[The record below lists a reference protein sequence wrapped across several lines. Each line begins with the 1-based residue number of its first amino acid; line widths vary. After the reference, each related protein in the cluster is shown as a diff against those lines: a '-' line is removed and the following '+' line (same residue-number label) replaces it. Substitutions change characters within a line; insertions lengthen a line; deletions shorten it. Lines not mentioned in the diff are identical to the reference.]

1 MLTEYIRAGMRKAHY
16 EVLDDDG
23 TFLGTI
29 PGVQG
34 VWANEDTLEA
44 CREELRSVFEDWLLL
59 ALRDGDEL
67 PVWEGIDLNPVQTI
81 PCGV

>member
-16 EVLDDDG
+16 ELLEDD
-23 TFLGTI
+23 TFFGTI
-29 PGVQG
+29 GGFQG
-34 VWANEDTLEA
+34 LWASGDSLEA

-67 PVWEGIDLNPVQTI
+67 PVLDGLSLNLAQSA
-81 PCGV
+81 

>member
-16 EVLDDDG
+16 EMLDDG
-23 TFLGTI
+23 TFFGTI
-29 PGVQG
+29 EGFRG
-34 VWANEDTLEA
+34 LWANGDSLEA

-67 PVWEGIDLNPVQTI
+67 PALEGISLNLAQTA
-81 PCGV
+81 

>member
-1 MLTEYIRAGMRKAHY
+1 MLTDYIRAGMRKAHY

-44 CREELRSVFEDWLLL
+44 CREELRSVFEDWILFSLQIG
-59 ALRDGDEL
+59 AEL
-67 PVWEGIDLNPVQTI
+67 PLIDGMDLNMAKSA
-81 PCGV
+81 

>member
-16 EVLDDDG
+16 EMLDDG
-23 TFLGTI
+23 TFFGTI
-29 PGVQG
+29 EGFRG
-34 VWANEDTLEA
+34 LWANEDSLEA
-44 CREELRSVFEDWLLL
+44 CREELRSTFEDWLLL

-81 PCGV
+81 PGGV